1 MHSKVNAGEHELARV
16 DLGGLNKTI
25 LIFFL

>member
-25 LIFFL
+25 LKN